1 MMSLSVTDIS
11 YDEIYDQIKKL
22 LPQGT
27 GEIKDTDN
35 LIESGLDSLHIM
47 RLVSQW
53 RKSGYNITFAELIEH
68 PTLQQWQTL
77 LLKSFSEISSVTSSA
92 TAIDQVKNEPF
103 PLTDVQYAYWIGRD
117 DNRELGGV
125 ACHAYL
131 EIDGHLNHPEQLNLA
146 FSQLIQHHPMLRAS
160 FTDNG
165 QQQIKA
171 ANNNAPLIVHDLRE
185 LTAEQ
190 CTQRLA
196 EIRKRLSHRKLAI
209 EHGQVIGLE
218 LSLLANSK
226 SRLHFDIDLLVAD
239 VQSLNIILRDLA
251 QLYRQELPLKAPNDW
266 NFAHYLVKEQQRK
279 QANYQTSKNYWNQRL
294 TELPVGPQLPVLSK
308 QITKP
313 EFTRRTFVLNHN
325 QWQNLKQQA
334 AKHKITPA
342 MTLAC
347 AYGYVLARWS
357 NHTNFLLNIPLFDR
371 NVEELDIEYV
381 VADFTNLLLL
391 DCDYSQSHSFA
402 EQAIQ
407 LQQQFHK
414 NVAYSTYSA
423 IEIQRE
429 MARFNNQQGIIAP
442 VVFACNLGTPLLDM
456 ATSQTLGELHY
467 MISQTPQVWLDHQVY
482 EINDGLLL
490 AWDSVEELFPNGLMD
505 VMFDAYCQLLI
516 ALSEDSN
523 AWQQSPFQ
531 VLPTAQQLIRKQ
543 VNTVTAPLPSTTLIE
558 PIFAYAKA
566 NPTSIAL
573 IYNEQE
579 ISYKELTT
587 QALKIANL
595 LVSKGLKTGEP
606 VAVSLPRGPMQI
618 MAVLGVLAAGGAYVP
633 VSTTQPTSRQQ
644 KIFNTAEI
652 RLVLCNQPL
661 FEDSQFEFI
670 SPLLAMDLKP
680 LAEPVKVDNK
690 SLAYIIFTSGST
702 GEPKGVEISHQAAL
716 NTIVDICQRYHI
728 DNSSCALAVSSLDF
742 DLSVFDIFGLL
753 GVGGRLVLISDEER
767 RDAASWLQ
775 LIFEHDVCVWNS
787 VPILLDMLL
796 VVATH
801 DTRTLPLKTV
811 LLSGDWIGLDLPV
824 RLAQCCGKLPKLV
837 AMGGA
842 TEGSIWSNA
851 FDVTLPLPEQW
862 SSIPYGYPLT
872 NQCYR
877 VVDALGRDCP
887 DYVAGEL
894 WIGGAGVALG
904 YRGAPELTAERF
916 VELNGMRWYRTGDRG
931 RYWPD
936 GTLEF
941 LGRQDHQVK
950 VRGHRIELGE
960 IESALAGLPEI
971 ARAVAV
977 TVGMPPQLA
986 AAIQLKQGVTT
997 TEHDIKQLLQQLLP
1011 DYMVPTSLVIYQDL
1025 PLNANGKVDRK
1036 TIISEL
1042 ANQINNTETIFEA
1055 PQTIIEQQVAQVWQ
1069 TILKVDQVGRTDNFF
1084 ALGGDSLLATQVIS
1098 HLKQLGLDTE
1108 QPLRQLF
1115 AKPKLADFAATLT
1128 QTEQKIEQQV
1138 VADLKNRYQPFPL
1151 TEVQRA
1157 YWMGQAPG
1165 LPLNC
1170 GTHYLVE
1177 LDGTNV
1183 DLAKFNQAWNQ
1194 LVRYHEMMRV
1204 TIDTDGNQTIL
1215 QHAVPVALYTISLNT
1230 NSAAKAQQ
1238 IIHDYWQ
1245 QQRLAKNYNH
1255 HLYAI
1260 KYGQQRCRIGII
1272 FNYLTLDG
1280 FSIKLILQQLAM
1292 LYENSNA
1299 TLPDLDLSFRDF
1311 VTQIETDNRT
1321 KNNDKTFWLEKLNT
1335 LPLAPQLPIAK
1346 QPEQLNQVIFKRYS
1360 HRLSA
1365 NQWSQLK
1372 SKARQHQLTPSVI
1385 LLTAYAHILAQ
1396 WSANQPLS
1404 INLTLFD
1411 RPDIHPQINQIAG
1424 DFTTLAPVGYYP
1436 NSAHSVIEQAK
1447 AMQQEIVDALEH
1459 KTISSIWIQRER
1471 SKTMGMATAALPVV
1485 FTSTLGL
1492 GQDLFVTQNQSF
1504 PAFVSGGLSETPQ
1517 VWLDHQLYE
1526 FDGELD
1532 LSWDAVEELFP
1543 IGMLDQMFN
1552 SYIQLLNQ
1560 FIEQDW
1566 QQPIVTLLPTAQQ
1579 FIRKQVNT
1587 VTAPLPSTTLIEPI
1601 FAYAKANPTSIALIY
1616 NEQEISYKEL
1626 TTQALK
1632 IANLLVSKGLKT
1644 GEPVAVSL
1652 PRGPMQIMA
1661 VLGVLAAGGAYVPV
1675 STTQP
1680 TSRQQKIF
1688 NTAEIRLVLCNQP
1701 LFEDSQFEFI
1711 SPLLAMDLK
1720 PLAEPVKVDNKS
1732 LAYIIFTSGSTGEP
1746 KGVEISHQ
1754 AALNTIVDICQRYHI
1769 DNSSCA
1775 LAVSSLDF
1783 DLSVFD
1789 IFGLLG
1795 VGGRLVLISDEERRD
1810 AASWLQLIFEHDVCV
1825 WNSVPILLDMLLV
1838 VATHDT
1844 RTLPLKTVL
1853 LSGDWIGLDLPVRLA
1868 QCCGKLP
1875 KLVAMGGA
1883 TEGSIWSN
1891 AFDVTLPLPEQWSSI
1906 PYGYP
1911 LTNQCYR
1918 VVDALGRD
1926 CPDYV
1931 AGELWIG
1938 GAGVALGY
1946 RGAPEL
1952 TAERFV
1958 ELNGMRWYRTG
1969 DRGRYWPDGTLEF
1982 LGRQDHQVK
1991 VRGHRIELGEI
2002 ESALAGLPEIARAV
2016 AVTVGMPPQLAAA
2029 IQLKQGVTTTEH
2041 DIKQLLQQL
2050 LPDYMVPTSL
2060 VIYQDLPLN
2069 ANGKVDRKTII
2080 SELAN
2085 QINNTET
2092 IFEAPQTIIEQQVA
2106 QVWQTI
2112 LKVDQVGRTDNFFAL
2127 GGDSLLATQVIS
2139 HLKQL
2144 GLDTEQPLRQLFAKP
2159 KLADFAA
2166 TLTQTEQKI
2175 EQQVV
2180 ADLKNRYQPFPLTE
2194 VQRAYW
2200 MGQAPGLPL
2209 NCGTHYL
2216 VELDGERID
2225 LQRLT
2230 VAWNKLVERHDML
2243 HTIVT
2248 QQAEQQILPEWP
2260 VYTIAQTQHDNLL
2273 EVKKSVAE
2281 WWQQQQNEKYSLPFA
2296 IHSFNY
2302 SDNRNYLAIIF
2313 NYMNLDGF
2321 SIKLVLKELADFYQN
2336 PDLQLPKLTLS
2347 FRDYV
2352 TQVNYS
2358 TDALQR
2364 AEAYWRNRMATLP
2377 AAPPLPVRIDPQQIK
2392 QSKFIRKTAKLNHQ
2406 TFAALCNIAKNHSL
2420 TPSVI
2425 IMLIYAEVLSQYSG
2439 GQAITI
2445 NMTLFDRQP
2454 VHPEIYQITGDFTS
2468 LLPIAYAPD
2477 ATKSLLNQAQYLQE
2491 ELATALDHREISSIW
2506 VQREL
2511 ARNKGINSGSL
2522 PIVFT
2527 STLGIADELLQ
2538 DSEQQ
2543 EFLQLTGSGLSET
2556 PQVWLDHQLYQ
2567 LEGGLLLS
2575 WDAVE
2580 DLFPEGLLDQ
2590 MFNSYIQLLNQF
2602 IEQDWQQPIVTLLP
2616 TAQQFI
2622 RKQVNTVT
2630 APLPS
2635 TTLIEPIFAYAKA
2648 NPTSIALI
2656 YNEQEISY
2664 KELTTQALKIAN
2676 LLVSKGLK
2684 TGEPVAVSLPRGPM
2698 QIMAVLGVLAAG
2710 GAYVPVSTTQ
2720 PTSRQQKIF
2729 NTAEIR
2735 LVLCNQPLF
2744 EDSQFEFISPLLAM
2758 DLKPLAEPVK
2768 VDNKSLAYIIFTS
2781 GSTGEPKGVEIS
2793 HQAAL
2798 NTIVDICQ
2806 RYHIDNSSCALAV
2819 SSLDFDLSVFD
2830 IFGLL
2835 GVGGRLVLIS
2845 DEERR
2850 DAASWLQLIFEHDV
2864 CVWNSVP
2871 ILLDMLLVVAT
2882 HDTRTLPLKT
2892 VLLSGDWI
2900 GLDLPVRLAQCCGKL
2915 PKLVAMGGATEGS
2928 IWSNAFD
2935 VTLPLPEQWSS
2946 IPYGYPLTN
2955 QCYRVVDAL
2964 GRDCPDYVAGELW
2977 IGGAGVALGYRGAPE
2992 LTAERFVELNGMR
3005 WYRTGDRGRYWPD
3018 GTLEFLGRQD
3028 HQVKVRGHRIELGE
3042 IESALAGL
3050 PEIARAVA
3058 VTVGMPPQLAAAIQL
3073 KQGVTTTEHDIKQL
3087 LQQLLPDYMV
3097 PTSLVIYQDL
3107 PLNANG
3113 KVDRKTIISE
3123 LATHTTNVVDKEPP
3137 RDELERQLAEL
3148 WQEVLK
3154 CPALSRDDDF
3164 FLSGGDSLTATQI
3177 IQLLHKRHIT
3187 SELIPLRALFTAP
3200 TVASLSDYIKQQW
3213 QTHSSIAI
3221 NESTLFE
3228 EGTL

>member
-251 QLYRQELPLKAPNDW
+251 QLYRQEQPLKAPNDW

-371 NVEELDIEYV
+371 NVEELDIEHV

-423 IEIQRE
+423 VEIQRE
-429 MARFNNQQGIIAP
+429 MARFNNQQSIIAP

-531 VLPTAQQLIRKQ
+531 VLPTAQQLVRNQI
-543 VNTVTAPLPSTTLIE
+543 NAVTAPLPSTTLIE

-579 ISYKELTT
+579 ISYKELTI
-587 QALKIANL
+587 QALKIASL
-595 LVSKGLKTGEP
+595 LVTKGLKTGEP

-680 LAEPVKVDNK
+680 LSEPVKVDNK

-986 AAIQLKQGVTT
+986 AAIQLKQGVNT

-1011 DYMVPTSLVIYQDL
+1011 DYMVPTSLVIYQ
-1025 PLNANGKVDRK
+1025 A
-1036 TIISEL
+1036 
-1042 ANQINNTETIFEA
+1042 
-1055 PQTIIEQQVAQVWQ
+1055 
-1069 TILKVDQVGRTDNFF
+1069 
-1084 ALGGDSLLATQVIS
+1084 
-1098 HLKQLGLDTE
+1098 
-1108 QPLRQLF
+1108 
-1115 AKPKLADFAATLT
+1115 
-1128 QTEQKIEQQV
+1128 
-1138 VADLKNRYQPFPL
+1138 
-1151 TEVQRA
+1151 
-1157 YWMGQAPG
+1157 
-1165 LPLNC
+1165 
-1170 GTHYLVE
+1170 
-1177 LDGTNV
+1177 
-1183 DLAKFNQAWNQ
+1183 
-1194 LVRYHEMMRV
+1194 
-1204 TIDTDGNQTIL
+1204 
-1215 QHAVPVALYTISLNT
+1215 
-1230 NSAAKAQQ
+1230 
-1238 IIHDYWQ
+1238 
-1245 QQRLAKNYNH
+1245 
-1255 HLYAI
+1255 
-1260 KYGQQRCRIGII
+1260 
-1272 FNYLTLDG
+1272 
-1280 FSIKLILQQLAM
+1280 
-1292 LYENSNA
+1292 
-1299 TLPDLDLSFRDF
+1299 
-1311 VTQIETDNRT
+1311 
-1321 KNNDKTFWLEKLNT
+1321 
-1335 LPLAPQLPIAK
+1335 
-1346 QPEQLNQVIFKRYS
+1346 
-1360 HRLSA
+1360 
-1365 NQWSQLK
+1365 
-1372 SKARQHQLTPSVI
+1372 
-1385 LLTAYAHILAQ
+1385 
-1396 WSANQPLS
+1396 
-1404 INLTLFD
+1404 
-1411 RPDIHPQINQIAG
+1411 
-1424 DFTTLAPVGYYP
+1424 
-1436 NSAHSVIEQAK
+1436 
-1447 AMQQEIVDALEH
+1447 
-1459 KTISSIWIQRER
+1459 
-1471 SKTMGMATAALPVV
+1471 
-1485 FTSTLGL
+1485 
-1492 GQDLFVTQNQSF
+1492 
-1504 PAFVSGGLSETPQ
+1504 
-1517 VWLDHQLYE
+1517 
-1526 FDGELD
+1526 
-1532 LSWDAVEELFP
+1532 
-1543 IGMLDQMFN
+1543 
-1552 SYIQLLNQ
+1552 
-1560 FIEQDW
+1560 
-1566 QQPIVTLLPTAQQ
+1566 
-1579 FIRKQVNT
+1579 
-1587 VTAPLPSTTLIEPI
+1587 
-1601 FAYAKANPTSIALIY
+1601 
-1616 NEQEISYKEL
+1616 
-1626 TTQALK
+1626 
-1632 IANLLVSKGLKT
+1632 
-1644 GEPVAVSL
+1644 
-1652 PRGPMQIMA
+1652 
-1661 VLGVLAAGGAYVPV
+1661 
-1675 STTQP
+1675 
-1680 TSRQQKIF
+1680 
-1688 NTAEIRLVLCNQP
+1688 
-1701 LFEDSQFEFI
+1701 
-1711 SPLLAMDLK
+1711 
-1720 PLAEPVKVDNKS
+1720 
-1732 LAYIIFTSGSTGEP
+1732 
-1746 KGVEISHQ
+1746 
-1754 AALNTIVDICQRYHI
+1754 
-1769 DNSSCA
+1769 
-1775 LAVSSLDF
+1775 
-1783 DLSVFD
+1783 
-1789 IFGLLG
+1789 
-1795 VGGRLVLISDEERRD
+1795 
-1810 AASWLQLIFEHDVCV
+1810 
-1825 WNSVPILLDMLLV
+1825 
-1838 VATHDT
+1838 
-1844 RTLPLKTVL
+1844 
-1853 LSGDWIGLDLPVRLA
+1853 
-1868 QCCGKLP
+1868 
-1875 KLVAMGGA
+1875 
-1883 TEGSIWSN
+1883 
-1891 AFDVTLPLPEQWSSI
+1891 
-1906 PYGYP
+1906 
-1911 LTNQCYR
+1911 
-1918 VVDALGRD
+1918 
-1926 CPDYV
+1926 
-1931 AGELWIG
+1931 
-1938 GAGVALGY
+1938 
-1946 RGAPEL
+1946 
-1952 TAERFV
+1952 
-1958 ELNGMRWYRTG
+1958 
-1969 DRGRYWPDGTLEF
+1969 
-1982 LGRQDHQVK
+1982 
-1991 VRGHRIELGEI
+1991 
-2002 ESALAGLPEIARAV
+2002 
-2016 AVTVGMPPQLAAA
+2016 
-2029 IQLKQGVTTTEH
+2029 
-2041 DIKQLLQQL
+2041 
-2050 LPDYMVPTSL
+2050 
-2060 VIYQDLPLN
+2060 
-2069 ANGKVDRKTII
+2069 
-2080 SELAN
+2080 
-2085 QINNTET
+2085 
-2092 IFEAPQTIIEQQVA
+2092 
-2106 QVWQTI
+2106 
-2112 LKVDQVGRTDNFFAL
+2112 
-2127 GGDSLLATQVIS
+2127 
-2139 HLKQL
+2139 
-2144 GLDTEQPLRQLFAKP
+2144 
-2159 KLADFAA
+2159 
-2166 TLTQTEQKI
+2166 
-2175 EQQVV
+2175 
-2180 ADLKNRYQPFPLTE
+2180 
-2194 VQRAYW
+2194 
-2200 MGQAPGLPL
+2200 
-2209 NCGTHYL
+2209 
-2216 VELDGERID
+2216 
-2225 LQRLT
+2225 
-2230 VAWNKLVERHDML
+2230 
-2243 HTIVT
+2243 
-2248 QQAEQQILPEWP
+2248 
-2260 VYTIAQTQHDNLL
+2260 
-2273 EVKKSVAE
+2273 
-2281 WWQQQQNEKYSLPFA
+2281 
-2296 IHSFNY
+2296 
-2302 SDNRNYLAIIF
+2302 
-2313 NYMNLDGF
+2313 
-2321 SIKLVLKELADFYQN
+2321 
-2336 PDLQLPKLTLS
+2336 
-2347 FRDYV
+2347 
-2352 TQVNYS
+2352 
-2358 TDALQR
+2358 
-2364 AEAYWRNRMATLP
+2364 
-2377 AAPPLPVRIDPQQIK
+2377 
-2392 QSKFIRKTAKLNHQ
+2392 
-2406 TFAALCNIAKNHSL
+2406 
-2420 TPSVI
+2420 
-2425 IMLIYAEVLSQYSG
+2425 
-2439 GQAITI
+2439 
-2445 NMTLFDRQP
+2445 
-2454 VHPEIYQITGDFTS
+2454 
-2468 LLPIAYAPD
+2468 
-2477 ATKSLLNQAQYLQE
+2477 
-2491 ELATALDHREISSIW
+2491 
-2506 VQREL
+2506 
-2511 ARNKGINSGSL
+2511 
-2522 PIVFT
+2522 
-2527 STLGIADELLQ
+2527 
-2538 DSEQQ
+2538 
-2543 EFLQLTGSGLSET
+2543 
-2556 PQVWLDHQLYQ
+2556 
-2567 LEGGLLLS
+2567 
-2575 WDAVE
+2575 
-2580 DLFPEGLLDQ
+2580 
-2590 MFNSYIQLLNQF
+2590 
-2602 IEQDWQQPIVTLLP
+2602 
-2616 TAQQFI
+2616 
-2622 RKQVNTVT
+2622 
-2630 APLPS
+2630 
-2635 TTLIEPIFAYAKA
+2635 
-2648 NPTSIALI
+2648 
-2656 YNEQEISY
+2656 
-2664 KELTTQALKIAN
+2664 
-2676 LLVSKGLK
+2676 
-2684 TGEPVAVSLPRGPM
+2684 
-2698 QIMAVLGVLAAG
+2698 
-2710 GAYVPVSTTQ
+2710 
-2720 PTSRQQKIF
+2720 
-2729 NTAEIR
+2729 
-2735 LVLCNQPLF
+2735 
-2744 EDSQFEFISPLLAM
+2744 
-2758 DLKPLAEPVK
+2758 
-2768 VDNKSLAYIIFTS
+2768 
-2781 GSTGEPKGVEIS
+2781 
-2793 HQAAL
+2793 
-2798 NTIVDICQ
+2798 
-2806 RYHIDNSSCALAV
+2806 
-2819 SSLDFDLSVFD
+2819 
-2830 IFGLL
+2830 
-2835 GVGGRLVLIS
+2835 
-2845 DEERR
+2845 
-2850 DAASWLQLIFEHDV
+2850 
-2864 CVWNSVP
+2864 
-2871 ILLDMLLVVAT
+2871 
-2882 HDTRTLPLKT
+2882 
-2892 VLLSGDWI
+2892 
-2900 GLDLPVRLAQCCGKL
+2900 
-2915 PKLVAMGGATEGS
+2915 
-2928 IWSNAFD
+2928 
-2935 VTLPLPEQWSS
+2935 
-2946 IPYGYPLTN
+2946 
-2955 QCYRVVDAL
+2955 
-2964 GRDCPDYVAGELW
+2964 
-2977 IGGAGVALGYRGAPE
+2977 
-2992 LTAERFVELNGMR
+2992 
-3005 WYRTGDRGRYWPD
+3005 
-3018 GTLEFLGRQD
+3018 
-3028 HQVKVRGHRIELGE
+3028 
-3042 IESALAGL
+3042 
-3050 PEIARAVA
+3050 
-3058 VTVGMPPQLAAAIQL
+3058 
-3073 KQGVTTTEHDIKQL
+3073 
-3087 LQQLLPDYMV
+3087 
-3097 PTSLVIYQDL
+3097 L

-3154 CPALSRDDDF
+3154 CPALSRNDDF